1 MLESCKRALLARNL
15 GAMGALI
22 EQDAMMM
29 HAVMM
34 TSRPALYYW
43 TPATVA
49 IIQAVQDWRAD
60 GIPVY
65 FTIDAGPNVH
75 LICQADDAAQVERRA
90 RALPGVLDMLVSG
103 PGGPAR
109 LVEEHLF

>member
-1 MLESCKRALLARNL
+1 
-15 GAMGALI
+15 
-22 EQDAMMM
+22 MM

-43 TPATVA
+43 TSATVEV
-49 IIQAVQDWRAD
+49 IQAVQGWRTE
-60 GIPVY
+60 GTLVY

-75 LICQADDAAQVERRA
+75 LICGAEDAVDVESRA
-90 RALPGVLDMLVSG
+90 RALPGVLNVLVSG